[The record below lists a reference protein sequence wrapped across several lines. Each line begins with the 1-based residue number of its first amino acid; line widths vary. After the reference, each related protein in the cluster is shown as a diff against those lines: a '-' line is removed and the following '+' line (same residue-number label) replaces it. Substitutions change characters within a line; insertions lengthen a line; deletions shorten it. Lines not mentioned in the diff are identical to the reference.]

1 MIVKKHIRDKKLIL
15 VVCDSDLIG
24 KKFEQDNLQLDLT
37 SDFYKG
43 EPMPDEKIMELVKRS
58 YIVNITGK
66 KSVNF
71 FKDFLTE
78 ENIIKIE
85 NIPHAII
92 LVGID

>member
-1 MIVKKHIRDKKLIL
+1 MIVKKHIRDGKLIL

-24 KKFEQDNLQLDLT
+24 KKFEQENLQLDLT

-43 EPMPDEKIMELVKRS
+43 TQMPDDEIMNLVKRS
-58 YIVNITGK
+58 YIVNITGE
-66 KSVNF
+66 KSINF
-71 FKDFLTE
+71 FKKFLTE
-78 ENIIKIE
+78 ENIIKIN